1 MDRNEQIQKMDELRD
16 AMKRRD
22 FDRAVDIADSLDLKR
37 INMLSGW
44 LFR

>member
-22 FDRAVDIADSLDLKR
+22 FDRAVDIADSFRFKEDKR
-37 INMLSGW
+37 Q
-44 LFR
+44 